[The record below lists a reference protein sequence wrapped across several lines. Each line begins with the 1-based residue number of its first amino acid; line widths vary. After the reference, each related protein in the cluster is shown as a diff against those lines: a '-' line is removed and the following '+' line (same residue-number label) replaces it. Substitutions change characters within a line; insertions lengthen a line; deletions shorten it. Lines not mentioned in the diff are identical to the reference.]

1 MKGFLASPAPALRER
16 LLSGG
21 AWALVGRTGAAFSQV
36 AINALLARLLSPQD
50 LGTYFLAFSVI
61 SLGSVAGW
69 LGLDQ
74 AGVRFVAESLGLG
87 EYRRAR
93 QSVGKV
99 VWFGLLGATGVGL
112 AYLLVGDLIGERLF
126 HSPALVA
133 VTGLVAA
140 WMAITS
146 LQSLV
151 ASTFRGFHDIRLAA
165 VFGASVSGIGL
176 LPGGLMVLSLGF
188 VLLLEGSSSLA
199 LVLLLAILAGITSAL
214 TAGLMLHRK
223 TAALPPRG
231 EDDVRASEML
241 RVAWPL
247 LVTNLTLFA
256 ITQVDIWILGA
267 FRSSEEVA
275 VYGAA
280 ARVVLLVA
288 MPLQIMN
295 AVVPPLIAEM
305 YAQGRERALER
316 TLRPMATLAGIPA
329 LVVLVGF
336 ILLGG
341 PLLGLVYGEYFSAG
355 ARVLVLLSVGQIV
368 SVWVGS
374 CAITL
379 AMTGRQALLMGITL
393 SCGVATVLAGLAL
406 VGGYGSEGV
415 AVAAAGGLALQN
427 LLLWLAAR
435 YAIGIWTHLGFAALP
450 GFIKSV
456 ARDA

>member
-1 MKGFLASPAPALRER
+1 MKGSLKASTLRQR

-21 AWALVGRTGAAFSQV
+21 AWALAGRTGAAFSQL

-50 LGTYFLAFSVI
+50 LGAYFLAFSVI

-69 LGLDQ
+69 LGLEQ

-93 QSVGKV
+93 RAVGKV
-99 VWFGLLGATGVGL
+99 ALFGLLGAAGVGL
-112 AYLLVGDLIGERLF
+112 VYLLIGDVVGGRLF
-126 HSPALVA
+126 RSPALVA

-146 LQSLV
+146 LQSLL
-151 ASTFRGFHDIRLAA
+151 AATFRGFHDIRLAT

-199 LVLLLAILAGITSAL
+199 LVLLLAILAGVTSAL
-214 TAGLMLHRK
+214 TAGWMLHHK
-223 TAALPPRG
+223 VTTLPNRG
-231 EDDVRASEML
+231 GNDVESSEML

-247 LVTNLTLFA
+247 LVTNLMLFA

-267 FRSSEEVA
+267 FRSQEEVA

-295 AVVPPLIAEM
+295 AVVPPLVAEM
-305 YAQGRERALER
+305 YAQGRKRALEQ
-316 TLRPMATLAGIPA
+316 TLRPMATLAGVPA
-329 LVVLVGF
+329 LLVLAVF
-336 ILLGG
+336 VLLGG
-341 PLLGLVYGEYFSAG
+341 ALLGLVYGEYYRPG
-355 ARVLVLLSVGQIV
+355 ATVLVLLSVGQLV

-379 AMTGRQALLMGITL
+379 AMTGNQSLLMGITVTC
-393 SCGVATVLAGLAL
+393 SVATVLAGLAL
-406 VGGYGSEGV
+406 VEGYGAEGV

-427 LLLWLAAR
+427 LSLWLAAR
-435 YAIGIWTHLGFAALP
+435 YATGIWTHLGFATLP
-450 GFIKSV
+450 GFIKTV
-456 ARDA
+456 VRGG